1 MSTRKLKDTTGKKQ
15 RTNKPKKE
23 KANQNLEEVTD
34 EKISAA
40 AKDQQEPESEPTQEE
55 LLEKER
61 SRAHKMEDRYLRVNA
76 EFENY
81 KKRMIRESSD
91 RLKFFNLDLI
101 KELLPS
107 LDNLER
113 AISHAKIDNTDVES
127 MIEGL
132 EMVNK
137 MTHEVF
143 EKFGVSR
150 VNTVGEVFDPNI
162 HQAVGVV
169 ESDSV
174 PENHVVEECLGG
186 YLLHD
191 RIIRPAMVRVS
202 GKSLV
207 LKRNFTEYICN
218 N

>member
-1 MSTRKLKDTTGKKQ
+1 MSTRKKKDTTAKKQ
-15 RTNKPKKE
+15 KDFKTKESKEFENPEETASEEISVESVGPK
-23 KANQNLEEVTD
+23 
-34 EKISAA
+34 
-40 AKDQQEPESEPTQEE
+40 ESEETEKD

-61 SRAHKMEDRYLRVNA
+61 SHARNMEERFLRVNA

-81 KKRMIRESSD
+81 KKRIVRENSE
-91 RLKFFNLDLI
+91 RFKYFNLDFI

-113 AISHAKIDNTDVES
+113 AITHAKSENKDFDS

-150 VNTVGEVFDPNI
+150 VSTVGEVFDPNI

-169 ESDSV
+169 QSDSV
-174 PENHVVEECLGG
+174 PENHIVEECLGG

-202 GKSLV
+202 GKS
-207 LKRNFTEYICN
+207 
-218 N
+218 

>member
-1 MSTRKLKDTTGKKQ
+1 MSARKLKETAVKKQ
-15 RTNKPKKE
+15 KTNRAKKE
-23 KANQNLEEVTD
+23 KTNGNIEKVTAAEISGTSADNKETESAEED
-34 EKISAA
+34 
-40 AKDQQEPESEPTQEE
+40 
-55 LLEKER
+55 LLKKER
-61 SRAHKMEDRYLRVNA
+61 IRAQNMEDRFLRVNA

-91 RLKFFNLDLI
+91 RLKYFHLDFI

-113 AISHAKIDNTDVES
+113 AISHAKSENNDVDS

-143 EKFGVSR
+143 EKFGVSK
-150 VNTVGEVFDPNI
+150 VDTIGEVFDPNF
-162 HQAVGVV
+162 HQAVSVV

-174 PENHVVEECLGG
+174 PENHIVEECLGG

-202 GKSLV
+202 GK
-207 LKRNFTEYICN
+207 N
-218 N
+218 

>member
-1 MSTRKLKDTTGKKQ
+1 MSTRKKKEPAAKKQ
-15 RTNKPKKE
+15 KKFKHNVE
-23 KANQNLEEVTD
+23 KEADNLEKTASE
-34 EKISAA
+34 EISA
-40 AKDQQEPESEPTQEE
+40 ESVELEKTEE
-55 LLEKER
+55 TEEDLLEKHRSHAKHMEER
-61 SRAHKMEDRYLRVNA
+61 FLRVNA

-81 KKRMIRESSD
+81 KKRIIRENSE

-113 AISHAKIDNTDVES
+113 AITHAKSENKDFES

-132 EMVNK
+132 EMVSK

-169 ESDSV
+169 QSDSV

-202 GKSLV
+202 GKS
-207 LKRNFTEYICN
+207 
-218 N
+218 

>member
-1 MSTRKLKDTTGKKQ
+1 MKETAVKKQ
-15 RTNKPKKE
+15 KTNKPKKE
-23 KANQNLEEVTD
+23 KKNVNIEEVTAA
-34 EKISAA
+34 EISGTSADNKKTA
-40 AKDQQEPESEPTQEE
+40 STEE
-55 LLEKER
+55 DLLEKVR
-61 SRAHKMEDRYLRVNA
+61 IRAQKMEDRFLRVNA

-91 RLKFFNLDLI
+91 RLKYFHLDLI

-113 AISHAKIDNTDVES
+113 AISHAKSENNDVDS

-169 ESDSV
+169 QSDSV

-191 RIIRPAMVRVS
+191 RIIRPAMAVS
-202 GKSLV
+202 YKHLTLPTNREV
-207 LKRNFTEYICN
+207 
-218 N
+218 

>member
-1 MSTRKLKDTTGKKQ
+1 M
-15 RTNKPKKE
+15 
-23 KANQNLEEVTD
+23 EE
-34 EKISAA
+34 
-40 AKDQQEPESEPTQEE
+40 
-55 LLEKER
+55 R
-61 SRAHKMEDRYLRVNA
+61 FLRVNA

-91 RLKFFNLDLI
+91 RLKYFHLDLI

-113 AISHAKIDNTDVES
+113 AISHAKSGNNNVDS

-150 VNTVGEVFDPNI
+150 VNTVGEVFDPNF

-169 ESDSV
+169 ESGSV
-174 PENHVVEECLGG
+174 PENHIVEECLGG

-202 GKSLV
+202 GKS
-207 LKRNFTEYICN
+207 
-218 N
+218 

>member
-1 MSTRKLKDTTGKKQ
+1 MSARKLKETAVKKQ
-15 RTNKPKKE
+15 KTNKLKKE
-23 KANQNLEEVTD
+23 KANGNIEEVTAT
-34 EKISAA
+34 EISDTSADNKETA
-40 AKDQQEPESEPTQEE
+40 SIEE
-55 LLEKER
+55 DLLEKER
-61 SRAHKMEDRYLRVNA
+61 IRAQNMEDRFLRVNA

-91 RLKFFNLDLI
+91 RLKYFNLDFI

-113 AISHAKIDNTDVES
+113 AISHAKSENNDVDS

-150 VNTVGEVFDPNI
+150 VDTIGEVFDPNF

-174 PENHVVEECLGG
+174 PENHIVEECLGG

-202 GKSLV
+202 GK
-207 LKRNFTEYICN
+207 N
-218 N
+218 

>member
-15 RTNKPKKE
+15 RINKPKKE

-40 AKDQQEPESEPTQEE
+40 AKDQSEPTQEK

-202 GKSLV
+202 GKS
-207 LKRNFTEYICN
+207 
-218 N
+218 

>member
-1 MSTRKLKDTTGKKQ
+1 MSARKLKETAVKKQ
-15 RTNKPKKE
+15 KTNKPKKE
-23 KANQNLEEVTD
+23 KKNGNIEEVTAV
-34 EKISAA
+34 EFSGNSADNKKTA
-40 AKDQQEPESEPTQEE
+40 SAEE
-55 LLEKER
+55 DLLEKVR
-61 SRAHKMEDRYLRVNA
+61 IRAQNMEDRFLRVNA

-91 RLKFFNLDLI
+91 RLKYFHLDLI

-113 AISHAKIDNTDVES
+113 AISHAKSENNDVDS

-150 VNTVGEVFDPNI
+150 VDTIGEVFDPNF

-174 PENHVVEECLGG
+174 PENHIVEECLGG

-202 GKSLV
+202 GK
-207 LKRNFTEYICN
+207 N
-218 N
+218 

>member
-1 MSTRKLKDTTGKKQ
+1 MSARKLKETAVKKQ
-15 RTNKPKKE
+15 KTNRPKKE
-23 KANQNLEEVTD
+23 KASENIEELTAA
-34 EKISAA
+34 ENSGTSADN
-40 AKDQQEPESEPTQEE
+40 KETESAEE
-55 LLEKER
+55 DLLEKER
-61 SRAHKMEDRYLRVNA
+61 IRAQNMEDRFLRVNA

-91 RLKFFNLDLI
+91 RLKYFNLDFI

-113 AISHAKIDNTDVES
+113 AISHAKSENNDVDS

-150 VNTVGEVFDPNI
+150 VDTIGEVFDPNF

-174 PENHVVEECLGG
+174 PENHIVEECLGG

-202 GKSLV
+202 GK
-207 LKRNFTEYICN
+207 N
-218 N
+218 

>member
-1 MSTRKLKDTTGKKQ
+1 MSARKLKETAVKKQ
-15 RTNKPKKE
+15 KTNRPKKE
-23 KANQNLEEVTD
+23 KANGNIEELTAA
-34 EKISAA
+34 EISSTSAENKETA
-40 AKDQQEPESEPTQEE
+40 SAEE
-55 LLEKER
+55 DLLEKER
-61 SRAHKMEDRYLRVNA
+61 IRAQNMEDRFLRVNA

-91 RLKFFNLDLI
+91 RLKYFHLDLI

-113 AISHAKIDNTDVES
+113 AISHAKSENNDVDS

-150 VNTVGEVFDPNI
+150 VDTIGEVFDPNF

-174 PENHVVEECLGG
+174 PENHIVEECLGG

-202 GKSLV
+202 GK
-207 LKRNFTEYICN
+207 N
-218 N
+218 

>member
-1 MSTRKLKDTTGKKQ
+1 MSARKLKETAVKKQ
-15 RTNKPKKE
+15 KTNKLKKE
-23 KANQNLEEVTD
+23 KANGNIEEVTAT
-34 EKISAA
+34 EISDTSADNKETA
-40 AKDQQEPESEPTQEE
+40 SVEE
-55 LLEKER
+55 DLLEKER
-61 SRAHKMEDRYLRVNA
+61 IRAQNMEDRFLRVNA

-91 RLKFFNLDLI
+91 RLKYFNLDFI

-113 AISHAKIDNTDVES
+113 AISHAKSENNDVDS

-150 VNTVGEVFDPNI
+150 VDTIGEVFDPNF

-174 PENHVVEECLGG
+174 PENHIVEECLGG

-202 GKSLV
+202 GK
-207 LKRNFTEYICN
+207 N
-218 N
+218 

>member
-1 MSTRKLKDTTGKKQ
+1 MGTRKKKETTAKKQ
-15 RTNKPKKE
+15 KDFKTKE
-23 KANQNLEEVTD
+23 FKEFENLEETSS
-34 EKISAA
+34 EEISVESVGP
-40 AKDQQEPESEPTQEE
+40 KESEETEE
-55 LLEKER
+55 DLLEKER
-61 SRAHKMEDRYLRVNA
+61 TLARNMEERFLRVNA

-81 KKRMIRESSD
+81 KKRIVRENSE
-91 RLKFFNLDLI
+91 RFKYFNLDLI

-113 AISHAKIDNTDVES
+113 AITHAKSENKDFES

-169 ESDSV
+169 QSDSV
-174 PENHVVEECLGG
+174 PENHIVEECLGG

-202 GKSLV
+202 GK
-207 LKRNFTEYICN
+207 N
-218 N
+218 

>member
-1 MSTRKLKDTTGKKQ
+1 LKETAVKKQ
-15 RTNKPKKE
+15 KTNRPKKE
-23 KANQNLEEVTD
+23 KTNGNNEKVTAAEISGTSADIKETASAEED
-34 EKISAA
+34 
-40 AKDQQEPESEPTQEE
+40 
-55 LLEKER
+55 LLKKER
-61 SRAHKMEDRYLRVNA
+61 IRAQNMEDRFLRVNA

-91 RLKFFNLDLI
+91 RLKYFHLDFI

-113 AISHAKIDNTDVES
+113 AISHAKSENNDVDS

-137 MTHEVF
+137 MTHEIFKKF
-143 EKFGVSR
+143 EVSR
-150 VNTVGEVFDPNI
+150 VDTIGEVFDPNF
-162 HQAVGVV
+162 HQEVGVI
-169 ESDSV
+169 ESGAV
-174 PENHVVEECLGG
+174 QKNHIVEECLGG

-202 GKSLV
+202 GK
-207 LKRNFTEYICN
+207 N
-218 N
+218 

>member
-1 MSTRKLKDTTGKKQ
+1 MTTRKKKESAAKKQ
-15 RTNKPKKE
+15 NDIKTKE
-23 KANQNLEEVTD
+23 FKEAENLEETVS
-34 EKISAA
+34 EEISGESE
-40 AKDQQEPESEPTQEE
+40 EPEEIEKDII
-55 LLEKER
+55 EKER
-61 SRAHKMEDRYLRVNA
+61 SHASNMEERFLRVNA

-81 KKRMIRESSD
+81 KKRILRENSE
-91 RLKFFNLDLI
+91 RFKYFNLDLI

-113 AISHAKIDNTDVES
+113 AIAHAKSENKDFDS

-150 VNTVGEVFDPNI
+150 IDTVGEIFDPNI

-169 ESDSV
+169 QSDSV
-174 PENHVVEECLGG
+174 PENHIVEECLGG

-202 GKSLV
+202 GKS
-207 LKRNFTEYICN
+207 
-218 N
+218 

>member
-1 MSTRKLKDTTGKKQ
+1 MSARKKKEHTAKKQKNIKTKELKDV
-15 RTNKPKKE
+15 E
-23 KANQNLEEVTD
+23 DLEETVP
-34 EKISAA
+34 EEISARSVR
-40 AKDQQEPESEPTQEE
+40 SEETIETEE
-55 LLEKER
+55 DLIEKER
-61 SRAHKMEDRYLRVNA
+61 SNARNMEERFLRVNA

-81 KKRMIRESSD
+81 KKRIIRENSE
-91 RLKFFNLDLI
+91 RFKYFNLDLI

-113 AISHAKIDNTDVES
+113 AITHAKNENKDFDS

-169 ESDSV
+169 QSDSV
-174 PENHVVEECLGG
+174 PENHVVEECLAG

-202 GKSLV
+202 GKS
-207 LKRNFTEYICN
+207 
-218 N
+218 

>member
-1 MSTRKLKDTTGKKQ
+1 MSTRKKKDTTAKKQ
-15 RTNKPKKE
+15 KDFKTKE
-23 KANQNLEEVTD
+23 SKEFENLEETAS
-34 EKISAA
+34 EKILVESVGS
-40 AKDQQEPESEPTQEE
+40 KESEETEE
-55 LLEKER
+55 DLLEKESTLAR
-61 SRAHKMEDRYLRVNA
+61 NMEERFLRVNA

-81 KKRMIRESSD
+81 KKRIVRENSE
-91 RLKFFNLDLI
+91 RFKYFNLDLI

-113 AISHAKIDNTDVES
+113 AITHAKSENKDFDS

-169 ESDSV
+169 QSDSV
-174 PENHVVEECLGG
+174 PENHIVEECLGG

-202 GKSLV
+202 GKS
-207 LKRNFTEYICN
+207 
-218 N
+218 

>member
-1 MSTRKLKDTTGKKQ
+1 MSTRKKKESTAKKQ
-15 RTNKPKKE
+15 KNFKPNEVE
-23 KANQNLEEVTD
+23 KAENLEKITSEEVSL
-34 EKISAA
+34 ESV
-40 AKDQQEPESEPTQEE
+40 EPEETEE
-55 LLEKER
+55 TEEDLHEKER
-61 SRAHKMEDRYLRVNA
+61 SHASNIEERLLRVNA

-81 KKRMIRESSD
+81 KKRIIRENSE

-113 AISHAKIDNTDVES
+113 AITHAKSENKDFES

-169 ESDSV
+169 QSDSV

-186 YLLHD
+186 YLLHE

-202 GKSLV
+202 GK
-207 LKRNFTEYICN
+207 N
-218 N
+218 

>member
-1 MSTRKLKDTTGKKQ
+1 MSTRKKKEATAKKQ
-15 RTNKPKKE
+15 KNFKAKE
-23 KANQNLEEVTD
+23 FKEFENLEETAS
-34 EKISAA
+34 EEISVESVGS
-40 AKDQQEPESEPTQEE
+40 KESEETEE
-55 LLEKER
+55 DLLEKER
-61 SRAHKMEDRYLRVNA
+61 SHAKNMEERFLRVNA

-81 KKRMIRESSD
+81 KKRIVRENSE
-91 RLKFFNLDLI
+91 RFKYFNLDLI

-113 AISHAKIDNTDVES
+113 AITHAKSENKDFDS

-162 HQAVGVV
+162 HQAVGLVQ
-169 ESDSV
+169 SDSV
-174 PENHVVEECLGG
+174 PENHIVEECLGG

-202 GKSLV
+202 GKS
-207 LKRNFTEYICN
+207 
-218 N
+218 

>member
-1 MSTRKLKDTTGKKQ
+1 MSTRKKKEPAAKKQ
-15 RTNKPKKE
+15 KNFKPNEVKEPEKFGKTDSEEIAAESVEPE
-23 KANQNLEEVTD
+23 KAEET
-34 EKISAA
+34 
-40 AKDQQEPESEPTQEE
+40 EE
-55 LLEKER
+55 DLLEKER
-61 SRAHKMEDRYLRVNA
+61 SHAKSMEERFLRVNA

-81 KKRMIRESSD
+81 KKRILRENSE

-113 AISHAKIDNTDVES
+113 AITHAKSENKDFDS

-150 VNTVGEVFDPNI
+150 LNTVGEVFDPNI

-202 GKSLV
+202 GKG
-207 LKRNFTEYICN
+207 
-218 N
+218 

>member
-15 RTNKPKKE
+15 RNNKPKKG

-61 SRAHKMEDRYLRVNA
+61 SRAHKMEDSYLRVNA

-81 KKRMIRESSD
+81 KKRMISESSD

-202 GKSLV
+202 GKS
-207 LKRNFTEYICN
+207 
-218 N
+218 

>member
-1 MSTRKLKDTTGKKQ
+1 MSTRKKKETAAKKQ
-15 RTNKPKKE
+15 KNFKPNEVKEEENFGNTDPEGISAESVEPE
-23 KANQNLEEVTD
+23 KAEET
-34 EKISAA
+34 
-40 AKDQQEPESEPTQEE
+40 EE
-55 LLEKER
+55 DLLEKER
-61 SRAHKMEDRYLRVNA
+61 SHAKSMEERFLRVNA

-81 KKRMIRESSD
+81 KKRIIRENSE

-113 AISHAKIDNTDVES
+113 AITHAKSENKDFDS

-150 VNTVGEVFDPNI
+150 LNTVGEVFDPNI

-202 GKSLV
+202 GKS
-207 LKRNFTEYICN
+207 
-218 N
+218 

>member
-1 MSTRKLKDTTGKKQ
+1 MSSRKKKEPAAKKQ
-15 RTNKPKKE
+15 KNFKHNVEKE
-23 KANQNLEEVTD
+23 ADNLEKTAS
-34 EKISAA
+34 EKISA
-40 AKDQQEPESEPTQEE
+40 ESVELEKTEE
-55 LLEKER
+55 TEEDLLEKHRLHSRHMEER
-61 SRAHKMEDRYLRVNA
+61 FLRVNA

-81 KKRMIRESSD
+81 KKRIIRENSE

-113 AISHAKIDNTDVES
+113 AITHAKSENKDFES

-169 ESDSV
+169 HSDSV

-202 GKSLV
+202 GKS
-207 LKRNFTEYICN
+207 
-218 N
+218 

>member
-1 MSTRKLKDTTGKKQ
+1 MSARKLKETAVKKKK
-15 RTNKPKKE
+15 TNKLKKE
-23 KANQNLEEVTD
+23 KANGNIEEVTAT
-34 EKISAA
+34 EISDTSADNKETA
-40 AKDQQEPESEPTQEE
+40 SIEE
-55 LLEKER
+55 DLLEKER
-61 SRAHKMEDRYLRVNA
+61 IRAQNMEDRFLRVNA

-91 RLKFFNLDLI
+91 RLKYFHLDLI

-113 AISHAKIDNTDVES
+113 AISHAKSENNDVDS

-150 VNTVGEVFDPNI
+150 VDTLV
-162 HQAVGVV
+162 
-169 ESDSV
+169 
-174 PENHVVEECLGG
+174 
-186 YLLHD
+186 
-191 RIIRPAMVRVS
+191 
-202 GKSLV
+202 KSLIPISTRQLV
-207 LKRNFTEYICN
+207 LLSLILFQKIT
-218 N
+218 

>member
-1 MSTRKLKDTTGKKQ
+1 MSTRKKKESVAKKQ
-15 RTNKPKKE
+15 KNFKPNEVKE
-23 KANQNLEEVTD
+23 SENLEKTAS
-34 EKISAA
+34 EKILTESV
-40 AKDQQEPESEPTQEE
+40 EPEATDDIEE
-55 LLEKER
+55 DLLEKER
-61 SRAHKMEDRYLRVNA
+61 SHARNMEERFLRENA

-81 KKRMIRESSD
+81 KKRINRENSE
-91 RLKFFNLDLI
+91 RFKFFNLDLI

-113 AISHAKIDNTDVES
+113 AITHAKSENKDFES

-150 VNTVGEVFDPNI
+150 VDTVGEVFDPNI

-169 ESDSV
+169 ESNSV
-174 PENHVVEECLGG
+174 PENHIVEECLGG

-202 GKSLV
+202 GKS
-207 LKRNFTEYICN
+207 
-218 N
+218 

>member
-1 MSTRKLKDTTGKKQ
+1 
-15 RTNKPKKE
+15 
-23 KANQNLEEVTD
+23 
-34 EKISAA
+34 
-40 AKDQQEPESEPTQEE
+40 
-55 LLEKER
+55 
-61 SRAHKMEDRYLRVNA
+61 
-76 EFENY
+76 
-81 KKRMIRESSD
+81 MIRESSD
-91 RLKFFNLDLI
+91 RLKYFHLDLI

-107 LDNLER
+107 LYNLER
-113 AISHAKIDNTDVES
+113 AISHAKSGNNNVDS

-150 VNTVGEVFDPNI
+150 VNTVGEVFDPNF

-169 ESDSV
+169 ESGSV
-174 PENHVVEECLGG
+174 AENHIVEECLGG

-202 GKSLV
+202 GKS
-207 LKRNFTEYICN
+207 
-218 N
+218 

>member
-1 MSTRKLKDTTGKKQ
+1 MGTKKSKDLAEKKV
-15 RTNKPKKE
+15 KKKKSKKFNNAE
-23 KANQNLEEVTD
+23 NFEEVVQLEGEKSSD
-34 EKISAA
+34 EIEDLKG
-40 AKDQQEPESEPTQEE
+40 QNEE
-55 LLEKER
+55 DLLAKER
-61 SRAHKMEDRYLRVNA
+61 DRAQKMEDKYLRVNA

-91 RLKFFNLDLI
+91 RFKFFNLDLI

-113 AISHAKIDNTDVES
+113 AINHAKNENTDVNS

-137 MTHEVF
+137 MTQEVF

-174 PENHVVEECLGG
+174 PENQVVEECLGG
-186 YLLHD
+186 YLLHG

-202 GKSLV
+202 GKS
-207 LKRNFTEYICN
+207 
-218 N
+218 

>member
-1 MSTRKLKDTTGKKQ
+1 MSTRKKKEPAAKKQ
-15 RTNKPKKE
+15 KNFKPNEVKEAENFGNTDPEGISVESVEPE
-23 KANQNLEEVTD
+23 KAEET
-34 EKISAA
+34 
-40 AKDQQEPESEPTQEE
+40 EE
-55 LLEKER
+55 DLLEKER
-61 SRAHKMEDRYLRVNA
+61 SHAKSMEERFLRVNA

-81 KKRMIRESSD
+81 KKRIIRENSE

-113 AISHAKIDNTDVES
+113 AISHAKSENKDFDS

-150 VNTVGEVFDPNI
+150 LNTVGEVFDPNI

-202 GKSLV
+202 GKS
-207 LKRNFTEYICN
+207 
-218 N
+218 

>member
-1 MSTRKLKDTTGKKQ
+1 MSTRKKKESVAKKQ
-15 RTNKPKKE
+15 KNFKPNEVKE
-23 KANQNLEEVTD
+23 AENLGKTDSEE
-34 EKISAA
+34 ISAESV
-40 AKDQQEPESEPTQEE
+40 EPEETEE
-55 LLEKER
+55 TEEDLLEKER
-61 SRAHKMEDRYLRVNA
+61 SHARNMEERFLRVNA

-81 KKRMIRESSD
+81 KKRIFKENSD
-91 RLKFFNLDLI
+91 RYKYFNLDLI

-113 AISHAKIDNTDVES
+113 AINHAKSENKDSDS

-169 ESDSV
+169 HSDSV
-174 PENHVVEECLGG
+174 PENHIVEECLGG

-202 GKSLV
+202 GK
-207 LKRNFTEYICN
+207 N
-218 N
+218 

>member
-1 MSTRKLKDTTGKKQ
+1 MGTRKKKETTAKKQ
-15 RTNKPKKE
+15 KDFKTKE
-23 KANQNLEEVTD
+23 FKEFENLEETAS
-34 EKISAA
+34 EEISEESVGS
-40 AKDQQEPESEPTQEE
+40 KESEETEE
-55 LLEKER
+55 DLLEKER
-61 SRAHKMEDRYLRVNA
+61 SHARNMEERFLRVNA

-81 KKRMIRESSD
+81 KKRIVRENSE
-91 RLKFFNLDLI
+91 RFKYFNLDLI

-113 AISHAKIDNTDVES
+113 AITHAKSENKDFDS

-169 ESDSV
+169 QSDSV
-174 PENHVVEECLGG
+174 PENHIVEECLGG

-202 GKSLV
+202 GK
-207 LKRNFTEYICN
+207 N
-218 N
+218 

>member
-1 MSTRKLKDTTGKKQ
+1 MSARKLKETAVKKQ
-15 RTNKPKKE
+15 KTKKLKKD
-23 KANQNLEEVTD
+23 KANGNIEEVTAT
-34 EKISAA
+34 EISDTSADNMETA
-40 AKDQQEPESEPTQEE
+40 SVEE
-55 LLEKER
+55 DLLEKER
-61 SRAHKMEDRYLRVNA
+61 IRAQNMEDRFLRVNA

-91 RLKFFNLDLI
+91 RLKYFNLDFI

-113 AISHAKIDNTDVES
+113 AISHAKSENNDVDS

-150 VNTVGEVFDPNI
+150 VDTIGEVFDPNF

-174 PENHVVEECLGG
+174 PENHIVEECLGG

-202 GKSLV
+202 GK
-207 LKRNFTEYICN
+207 N
-218 N
+218 